1 MLFSEQSMDF
11 GTEMTRIWCLALSLY
26 SFSKGLLSQTL
37 LWMPG
42 IQQERRRGTLKGFG
56 LEENRDEKKGRSVQ
70 GADRKHLPTLG
81 SQKFQVRKDFKKKRK
96 HFHWAEDQSR
106 KNRCKDLE
114 TRVSIDMCIWSRSG
128 WLDGRHCWL
137 ADQRAISIF
146 CFLFHLLS

>member
-81 SQKFQVRKDFKKKRK
+81 SQKFQVRKDFKKKKKTFALSWRP
-96 HFHWAEDQSR
+96 EQ
-106 KNRCKDLE
+106 E
-114 TRVSIDMCIWSRSG
+114 EQVQRSG
-128 WLDGRHCWL
+128 NKSEYWHV
-137 ADQRAISIF
+137 
-146 CFLFHLLS
+146 HLK